1 MNNKKLFLKA
11 ISPIDGRYNDKTSEL
26 SNYFSEYAL
35 MKYRILVEIEYF
47 IELSKTNIINLQ
59 TLSDK
64 NKEDIQSISH
74 NFNLDDAVQIKKIE
88 NEINHDVKAVEYFIK
103 MKFDELKL
111 SKYKEFIHFGL
122 TSQDINNTA
131 LPLMIKDSLNKVLV
145 SLYEKLQQSLNQI
158 SSSFKNIS
166 MISRTHGQPAT
177 PTTFGKEIKVFEK
190 RIHIQLKSL
199 SEIPHNGKFGGASG
213 NLNAHYAAFPEIN
226 WDNFSKGF
234 LKRIGL
240 VRSEPTTQIEH
251 YDNMASKFHNL
262 SRINTILIDL
272 CKDIWHYISINY
284 LIQKVNLKEVGS
296 STMPHKVNPIDF
308 ENAEGNLMIANS
320 QLIFLANK
328 LPISRLQRDLT
339 DSTVSRNIGVPLS
352 HIKIALESLIIGL
365 KKIDI
370 NKKIIKIDLESNWAV
385 VSEAIQTI
393 LRRENIESSYEIMK
407 DFTRGNKNINEK
419 SIKKFINNLPINN
432 SIKKELLTISPENYL
447 GNLK

>member
-145 SLYEKLQQSLNQI
+145 SLYKKLQQSLNQI

-226 WDNFSKGF
+226 WDNFSKKF

>member
-131 LPLMIKDSLNKVLV
+131 LPLMIKDSLDKVLV
-145 SLYEKLQQSLNQI
+145 SLYEKLQQILNQI
-158 SSSFKNIS
+158 STSFKNIS

-190 RIHIQLKSL
+190 RLHIQLKSL
-199 SEIPHNGKFGGASG
+199 SKIPHNGKFGGASG
-213 NLNAHYAAFPEIN
+213 NLNAHYAAFPDIN

-284 LIQKVNLKEVGS
+284 LIQKINLKEVGS

-385 VSEAIQTI
+385 ISEAIQTI
-393 LRRENIESSYEIMK
+393 LRRENIESSYEILK

-419 SIKKFINNLPINN
+419 SIKKFINNLPVDN

>member
-1 MNNKKLFLKA
+1 MSNKKLFLKA
-11 ISPIDGRYNDKTSEL
+11 ISPIDGRYNNKTSEL

-47 IELSKTNIINLQ
+47 VELSKTNIINLQ

-74 NFNLDDAVQIKKIE
+74 NFNLDDAVKIKKIE

-131 LPLMIKDSLNKVLV
+131 LPLMIKDSLDKVIV
-145 SLYEKLQQSLNQI
+145 NLYEKLLQNLNQI

-190 RIHIQLKSL
+190 RLHIQLKSL
-199 SEIPHNGKFGGASG
+199 AEIPHNGKFGGASG

-234 LKRIGL
+234 
-240 VRSEPTTQIEH
+240 
-251 YDNMASKFHNL
+251 
-262 SRINTILIDL
+262 
-272 CKDIWHYISINY
+272 
-284 LIQKVNLKEVGS
+284 
-296 STMPHKVNPIDF
+296 
-308 ENAEGNLMIANS
+308 
-320 QLIFLANK
+320 
-328 LPISRLQRDLT
+328 
-339 DSTVSRNIGVPLS
+339 
-352 HIKIALESLIIGL
+352 
-365 KKIDI
+365 
-370 NKKIIKIDLESNWAV
+370 
-385 VSEAIQTI
+385 
-393 LRRENIESSYEIMK
+393 
-407 DFTRGNKNINEK
+407 
-419 SIKKFINNLPINN
+419 
-432 SIKKELLTISPENYL
+432 
-447 GNLK
+447 